1 MRGEKSK
8 PMTPE
13 RKRQAELCCHDFYL
27 AAMELY
33 ICCNEVAGTCIA
45 PNKQLCFFGNE
56 KKQWK
61 GKRLDKQSGSGL
73 FREKKEHKLARTTVS
88 TDSLCTAK
96 TSTA

>member
-1 MRGEKSK
+1 
-8 PMTPE
+8 MTPE

-27 AAMELY
+27 AAMELH
-33 ICCNEVAGTCIA
+33 ICCNEVTGTCNWYIA
-45 PNKQLCFFGNE
+45 PNQQLCFFGKE

-61 GKRLDKQSGSGL
+61 GKKLDKQSGSGL
-73 FREKKEHKLARTTVS
+73 FRERKNTNWQELQVS

>member
-33 ICCNEVAGTCIA
+33 ICCNEVTGTCIA
-45 PNKQLCFFGNE
+45 PNKQLCFFGKE

-73 FREKKEHKLARTTVS
+73 FREKKNTNWQEPQVS

-96 TSTA
+96 SSTA